1 LSLRSEEQVDMKT
14 HEKPRPVRARAI
26 VFVAAAIGALGC
38 GTARDRASDSAAG
51 AAATTPAPADSATR
65 SPSAASMAMLDV
77 AKLSGGAE
85 YLVDAEGRSVYVFS
99 KDAKGKGGCVDA
111 CAAAWPP
118 VTTNGP
124 PMAHSG
130 AIASDKLGTIAR
142 SDGATQVTYAGKPLY
157 FFAKDHKT
165 GDVGGQDLKEF
176 GGEWYLVK
184 PSGEKQEA
192 KK

>member
-1 LSLRSEEQVDMKT
+1 MKP
-14 HEKPRPVRARAI
+14 HEKPRLARARAT
-26 VFVAAAIGALGC
+26 VAVAVAVAAVSC
-38 GTARDRASDSAAG
+38 GKARDRASDSAAG
-51 AAATTPAPADSATR
+51 AAAATPAPADSATR
-65 SPSAASMAMLDV
+65 PASAASMAMLDV

-85 YLVDAEGRSVYVFS
+85 YLVDAEGRSVYVFM
-99 KDAKGKGGCVDA
+99 KDTKGKSECVDA

-124 PMAHSG
+124 PMGHSA
-130 AIASDKLGTIAR
+130 AIASDKLGTITR
-142 SDGATQVTYAGKPLY
+142 PDGATQVTYGGRPLY
-157 FFAKDHKT
+157 YFAKDQKT
-165 GDVGGQDLKEF
+165 GDVSGQDVKAF

>member
-1 LSLRSEEQVDMKT
+1 MKA
-14 HEKPRPVRARAI
+14 HEKPRLARARATV
-26 VFVAAAIGALGC
+26 VFAVAVAAVGC
-38 GTARDRASDSAAG
+38 GKSRDRASDSAAG
-51 AAATTPAPADSATR
+51 AAAATPAPADSATR
-65 SPSAASMAMLDV
+65 PASANSMAMLDV

-85 YLVDAEGRSVYVFS
+85 YLVDAEGRSVYLFM
-99 KDAKGKGGCVDA
+99 KDTKGKSECVDA

-124 PMAHSG
+124 PMAHSA

-157 FFAKDHKT
+157 YFAKDHKT
-165 GDVGGQDLKEF
+165 GDVGGQDLKGF

-184 PSGEKQEA
+184 PNGEKQEA
-192 KK
+192 TK